1 MSDHR
6 NSIAQ
11 WPLSATLG
19 PVPARG
25 GSSGEGTDVAEPV
38 SPGASGS
45 TPMAERVFGPDRPPG
60 PIVRLPTWVNVVLVL
75 ILLASCGGAGAA
87 SSFESDAA
95 TKEDVRDMCR
105 LLGALAQKQGVD
117 PDAVV
122 ETSGGW
128 TACREGLQQ

>member
-1 MSDHR
+1 M
-6 NSIAQ
+6 
-11 WPLSATLG
+11 
-19 PVPARG
+19 
-25 GSSGEGTDVAEPV
+25 AEPV

-45 TPMAERVFGPDRPPG
+45 TPMTERVFGPDRPPG

-117 PDAVV
+117 PYAVV